1 MPSRDIKQLE
11 RDWEDAYNAL
21 EARRERDKRT
31 ASAKQI
37 KQARET
43 PGVSL
48 GAYLTPDILARRQEL
63 TMKGRTKL
71 VLDYGYNGKTES
83 YSLAELNKMA
93 AALDRAD
100 NKFQSSVKGVP
111 AAELVKRASQPIK
124 RGFSSAVQQ
133 AKSITA
139 STLYKFEG
147 NILHFRATASG
158 ETANAPSHYQVKIR
172 LEEWNRKA
180 NMEGQKYV
188 NKARQACFGNVSIDC
203 NCGGYLYPYRYLATI
218 GGFAITPEHVFP
230 KIKNPRLKGCC
241 CKHILKTLIVM
252 QGPVIIQR
260 IAKEMQHQA
269 QSHRASTSDTEK
281 YLRADQVKKMDD
293 AGSTD
298 SAKAF
303 RAFNKAAK
311 AFAKMKEDEQTK
323 RALNSLNPKGKKM
336 ELDDATKVKAA
347 EIVIKRMKDDQRKN
361 VVGMLKTLKQIGQ
374 MNDDALTNLAKN
386 TGTDKTV
393 LDQIIKEEGL

>member
-11 RDWEDAYNAL
+11 RDWEDAFNAL

-37 KQARET
+37 KQSKKT
-43 PGVSL
+43 PGISL

-71 VLDYGYNGKTES
+71 VLDYGFKGETRE
-83 YSLAELNKMA
+83 YSLADLNKMA

-100 NKFQSSVKGVP
+100 NKFQSSVKGAP
-111 AAELVKRASQPIK
+111 ASELVKRALPHDRQ
-124 RGFSSAVQQ
+124 R
-133 AKSITA
+133 AKSISA

-158 ETANAPSHYQVKIR
+158 ETPKAPTHYQVKIR
-172 LEEWNRKA
+172 LEEWDRKT

-188 NKARQACFGNVSIDC
+188 NKAREACFGNVSIDC

-230 KIKNPRLKGCC
+230 KIKNPKLKGCC
-241 CKHILKTLIVM
+241 CKHILKTLMVM
-252 QGPVIIQR
+252 QGPVVIGR

-269 QSHRASTSDTEK
+269 QSHKGSASDTEK
-281 YLRADQVKKMDD
+281 YLRADQVDRMDK
-293 AGSTD
+293 AGSVD
-298 SAKAF
+298 AAKAF
-303 RAFNKAAK
+303 RLFQKASK
-311 AFAKMKEDEQTK
+311 AFAAMKEDE
-323 RALNSLNPKGKKM
+323 RAKLALKLLKPRGKKM
-336 ELDDATKVKAA
+336 ELLDDKTKLQLAEGVARKLGADLKKAH
-347 EIVIKRMKDDQRKN
+347 IGTLQ
-361 VVGMLKTLKQIGQ
+361 MLKQGGILNDEFLTGYAKTAGVNKSVLEQI
-374 MNDDALTNLAKN
+374 A
-386 TGTDKTV
+386 
-393 LDQIIKEEGL
+393 KEEGLL